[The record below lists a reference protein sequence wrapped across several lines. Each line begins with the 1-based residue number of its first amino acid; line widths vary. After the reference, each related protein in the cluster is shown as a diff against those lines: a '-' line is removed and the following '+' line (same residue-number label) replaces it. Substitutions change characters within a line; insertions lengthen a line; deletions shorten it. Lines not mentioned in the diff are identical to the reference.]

1 MRIDVILESNL
12 APERIAEL
20 GKLAEDAGLGAVWVS
35 NMNDARDP
43 FINFVDLARAT
54 RRIRLG
60 PIAVSP
66 FELHP
71 LKMASSLLTL
81 NEVANGRAQIVVG
94 AGGGTATAMG
104 IRPTRVVRAVRE
116 CVEILKAGATGK
128 PVRYQ
133 GEIFKVGWYNPAWVS
148 SPPPR
153 IYAGANGPQMLKA
166 APRYADGVMVS
177 DFVVD
182 HVRRARAIIDDSLRA
197 AGRDPAGFPMNNFWA
212 WHVKESAAEAAREAR
227 IWLTVRGTLY
237 PPYINEVLDPDEAD
251 IVNRNIKAFIRAYN
265 RKSDVI
271 EGVPEGIV
279 QKLVERCTSAASL
292 AGLDREIERLRDFER
307 AGLTE
312 IALRIYENPADTIRL
327 LGERVVP
334 ALSAAT

>member
-1 MRIDVILESNL
+1 
-12 APERIAEL
+12 
-20 GKLAEDAGLGAVWVS
+20 
-35 NMNDARDP
+35 MNDARDP

-54 RRIRLG
+54 SRIRLG

-81 NEVANGRAQIVVG
+81 NEVARGRAQIVVG
-94 AGGGTATAMG
+94 AGGGTASAIG
-104 IRPTRVVRAVRE
+104 VKPTRVVRAVRE

-128 PVRYQ
+128 PVRYK
-133 GEIFKVGWYNPAWVS
+133 GEMFQVGWYNPSWVR

-153 IYAGANGPQMLKA
+153 IYAGANGPQMLRA
-166 APRYADGVMVS
+166 TPRYADAVMVS
-177 DFVVD
+177 DFVPG
-182 HVRRARAIIDDSLRA
+182 HVARARAIIDASLRE
-197 AGRDPAGFPMNNFWA
+197 AGHDPAKFPMNNFWA
-212 WHVKESAAEAAREAR
+212 WHVKESREEAAREAR

-237 PPYINEVLDPDEAD
+237 PPYISDVLDPDEAAV
-251 IVNRNIKAFIRAYN
+251 VNRNINAFIRAYN

-271 EGVPEGIV
+271 EGVPPEIV
-279 QKLVERCTSAASL
+279 QKLVDRCTSASPL
-292 AGLDREIERLRDFER
+292 AEIDREVERLREFGR

-312 IALRIYENPADTIRL
+312 IALRIYENPAETIRV

-334 ALSAAT
+334 ALS